1 MSHEIRTPMN
11 GVLGMASLLADTTLT
26 DEQLDLVDNITI
38 SGEHLLTVLNDI
50 LDWSAETHAHALPHT
65 RAHALHRRTANACS
79 PSLTILC
86 LSPLSCVQLPGP
98 STRAAS
104 WSWT

>member
-50 LDWSAETHAHALPHT
+50 LDWSEETHTHTPRHTRPHT
-65 RAHALHRRTANACS
+65 ARAR
-79 PSLTILC
+79 
-86 LSPLSCVQLPGP
+86 
-98 STRAAS
+98 
-104 WSWT
+104 